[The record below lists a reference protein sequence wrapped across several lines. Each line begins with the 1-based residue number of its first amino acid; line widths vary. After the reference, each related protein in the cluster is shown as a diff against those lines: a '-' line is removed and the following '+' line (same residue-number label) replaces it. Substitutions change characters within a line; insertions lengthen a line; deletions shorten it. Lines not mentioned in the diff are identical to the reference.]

1 MQEALFWTV
10 VIVII
15 LLPLA
20 IASLIVERHG
30 KLLKP
35 PKLSRKVGL
44 SAIMIIAR
52 VVDILWNL

>member
-1 MQEALFWTV
+1 MQEALFWTVV

-30 KLLKP
+30 NFLKP
-35 PKLSRKVGL
+35 PKLRKSRIK
-44 SAIMIIAR
+44 R
-52 VVDILWNL
+52 YYDY